1 MKNTK
6 KCLVICNNVGR
17 AEQWA
22 YILTFAALPPSDPR
36 SGPSRLDDDQDD
48 YDYCALDDDDDDDQD
63 DYDYCA
69 LWPSSFSTLMVMM
82 PWSGF
87 QIESQGFWRA
97 GKSFLILICQK
108 LQPCWQWLLRNYH
121 IYCYNHFLSCSKKRY
136 CGVPIEHLMQ
146 DKNNGDGYSDT
157 SSLRPKKWTE
167 IGSRLINK
175 LICREAGAY
184 LIFVTNPTNM
194 FM

>member
-1 MKNTK
+1 M
-6 KCLVICNNVGR
+6 ICNNVGR

-22 YILTFAALPPSDPR
+22 HILTFAALPPSDPR
-36 SGPSRLDDDQDD
+36 SGPSRL
-48 YDYCALDDDDDDDQD
+48 DDDQD

-157 SSLRPKKWTE
+157 SSLRPKTRTE

-175 LICREAGAY
+175 LICREAGEGGG
-184 LIFVTNPTNM
+184 LLLQ
-194 FM
+194 